1 VRKEILEAGAVRE
14 YDYAGQRPLRL
25 LILGGSLG
33 AAPINEIVPGA
44 VRRLAR
50 DWPGRIEVWHQ
61 TGEAHFQ
68 EMSVRYEGI
77 SKEVIKYSSFIED
90 MKEAYKWSDI
100 VLCRSGALTVSELAI
115 MGRPAILV
123 PLPGAIDDH
132 QRLNAQTLARAGAA
146 EILLQTE
153 FDSYRLG
160 IMFRNYLTHPEI
172 LQAMSVAAY
181 KVGNPYATQK
191 ISDYCEDLCRGR

>member
-1 VRKEILEAGAVRE
+1 
-14 YDYAGQRPLRL
+14 
-25 LILGGSLG
+25 
-33 AAPINEIVPGA
+33 
-44 VRRLAR
+44 
-50 DWPGRIEVWHQ
+50 
-61 TGEAHFQ
+61 
-68 EMSVRYEGI
+68 
-77 SKEVIKYSSFIED
+77 
-90 MKEAYKWSDI
+90 
-100 VLCRSGALTVSELAI
+100 